1 MRVEIKG
8 NVYGMSRKEYKQFLK
23 IASKAIPCGIY
34 AAEKGSTAIMLNE
47 KYGSIEDL
55 RKSVSEYK
63 LKGFKVYYNDKN
75 NDKKILKTLNKT
87 LDVFMLTLILLVLIA
102 GLRII
107 LELLFGVKMTAI
119 AVFAL
124 MFVCIFVLNF
134 LKG

>member
-55 RKSVSEYK
+55 RKSVNVTSLMMIKRKY
-63 LKGFKVYYNDKN
+63 
-75 NDKKILKTLNKT
+75 
-87 LDVFMLTLILLVLIA
+87 
-102 GLRII
+102 GLGI
-107 LELLFGVKMTAI
+107 
-119 AVFAL
+119 
-124 MFVCIFVLNF
+124 
-134 LKG
+134 

>member
-8 NVYGMSRKEYKQFLK
+8 NVYGMSRKKYKRFLK

-63 LKGFKVYYNDKN
+63 MKGFKVYYNDNKKTKN
-75 NDKKILKTLNKT
+75 
-87 LDVFMLTLILLVLIA
+87 
-102 GLRII
+102 
-107 LELLFGVKMTAI
+107 E
-119 AVFAL
+119 
-124 MFVCIFVLNF
+124 
-134 LKG
+134 

>member
-63 LKGFKVYYNDKN
+63 LKDSRCITMTRTTI
-75 NDKKILKTLNKT
+75 KK
-87 LDVFMLTLILLVLIA
+87 
-102 GLRII
+102 
-107 LELLFGVKMTAI
+107 
-119 AVFAL
+119 
-124 MFVCIFVLNF
+124 
-134 LKG
+134 